1 MAGKVAKV
9 MHEFKAGELHSG
21 SKHGPAVKSRAQAIA
36 IGLSEARAAGEKVK
50 APAPSQHVALGTA
63 KHAYLG
69 HFRKAAN
76 INAGHN
82 TITGTPGSFHVVSE
96 HGGKNLGGPYHSKA
110 QAVKRLRQVEYFK
123 HHKG

>member
-1 MAGKVAKV
+1 MPGKVQKV
-9 MHEFKAGELHSG
+9 MHEFKGGELHSG
-21 SKHGPAVKSRAQAIA
+21 SKHGPKVTNRAQAIA
-36 IGLSEARAAGEKVK
+36 IGLSEARAAGEHVK
-50 APAPSQHVALGTA
+50 PMTHVAPDMSA
-63 KHAYLG
+63 KHNYLG
-69 HFRKAAN
+69 HFRKAEN

-96 HGGKNLGGPYHSKA
+96 HGGKNLGGPYRSKS